1 MFPEFQLIQTMS
13 ELESL
18 GKQLAKEALLA
29 VDIEADSLHHYF
41 PKVCLIQIST
51 QQHTF
56 LIDPLAVP
64 TMDVLQPLFGGHE
77 AKKIFHGADYDLRS
91 LFRDFAVR
99 VNNLFDTMVA
109 SQFVGEKE
117 VGLAAVLEKRFGVLL
132 NKKYQRANWSKRP
145 LRRDMLVY
153 AANDTAHLIRLYQ
166 ELEQELES
174 KGRLDWVEE
183 ECKLLA
189 LECALGVKPRPAYP
203 RGNGQNTSGWPINF
217 PGNTP
222 LFRRFK
228 GAGKMTPR
236 DLAILERLLTFRE
249 RRAMKQDRPPFKV
262 FGNHVIRELV
272 KTKPADYSSL
282 KHVAGL
288 PADFMR
294 RYAKGALGAIRR
306 GLELPED
313 RLPFYP
319 RTPRPPRNPQKQA
332 RLKRLKSWR
341 DLKAGQLEIESGL
354 LCNNTLLDALAEG
367 NPKDIDSLKA
377 MQGMKGWQTNAF
389 GVEII
394 EVLQREK

>member
-18 GKQLAKEALLA
+18 GKQLAKEPLLA

-64 TMDVLQPLFGGHE
+64 TTDVLQPLFGGHK

-117 VGLAAVLEKRFGVLL
+117 VGLAAVLEKRFGILL

-189 LECALGVKPRPAYP
+189 LECAPGVKPRPAYP
-203 RGNGQNTSGWPINF
+203 RGNGQNTSRWPINF

-236 DLAILERLLTFRE
+236 DLAILESLLAFRE
-249 RRAMKQDRPPFKV
+249 RTAMKQDRPPFKV

-272 KTKPADYSSL
+272 KIKPADYSSL
-282 KHVAGL
+282 KNVPGL

-294 RYAKGALGAIRR
+294 RYAKGAIGAIRR

-367 NPKDIDSLKA
+367 NPKDMEGLKA
-377 MQGMKGWQTNAF
+377 ITGMKTWQINAF
-389 GVEII
+389 GVEIV